1 MGRSSKS
8 ITIQDVARAAG
19 VSVSTVSRVLN
30 NKDDVALDTS
40 QKVRSVIAELGYA
53 SSLAAKSLRSRQT
66 GVIGL
71 IIPDLEDPFCI
82 QVVKGIHQAI
92 VAFNYDLLAFTSGSI
107 KQHSRAERERRYV
120 TLLNGSLTDGIVVVT
135 PAAISFSTVAPLA
148 AIDPND
154 HCPDYLTVI
163 ATNRAG
169 ARAAMEY
176 LLGLGH
182 RRIGFIGGR
191 PDLLCARQRLQG
203 YEDALRQSN
212 VTPDPALITIGNF
225 TRAAGRS
232 CAQQLLALPEPPTA
246 IFAANDQSAFGAIEA
261 AREAGLHVP
270 DDLSIVGFDNVPEAV
285 YFNPPL
291 TTVDQFVVKMGY
303 VATEM
308 LIRAIQEGSSESIS
322 YEMPTQLVI
331 RESCRATVGKSWNRN
346 RA

>member
-1 MGRSSKS
+1 MGRNSKG
-8 ITIQDVARAAG
+8 ITIQDVAHAAG

-30 NKDDVALDTS
+30 NKDDVASDTY
-40 QKVRSVIAELGYA
+40 QKVRSVITELGYA

-82 QVVKGIHQAI
+82 QVIKGIHQAI

-107 KQHSRAERERRYV
+107 KQPSRAERERHYV
-120 TLLNGSLTDGIVVVT
+120 TLLNGSLTDGIIVVT
-135 PAAISFSTVAPLA
+135 PAAISFSMVAPLV

-163 ATNRAG
+163 AANYTG
-169 ARAAMEY
+169 AMAAMEY
-176 LLGLGH
+176 LIGLGH
-182 RRIGFIGGR
+182 RCIGFIGGR

-203 YEDALRQSN
+203 YENALRQAN
-212 VTPDPALITIGNF
+212 IAPDPALIATGNF
-225 TRAAGRS
+225 TRAVGRI
-232 CAQQLLALPEPPTA
+232 CAQRLLSLPEPPTA

-261 AREAGLHVP
+261 AREAGVRVP

-303 VATEM
+303 VGTEM
-308 LIRAIQEGSSESIS
+308 LIRAIQEGSSKSIS

-331 RESCRATVGKSWNRN
+331 RESCRAVIGNVTGQR
-346 RA
+346 